1 VSEPVKK
8 PPVDWEAVERDY
20 RTGQFTDRE
29 LGARYGVSHTA
40 IQKRAKKHEW
50 QKDLAGAV
58 RVATQAKLVEHE
70 VSKVASSAVAK
81 QVAKQVA
88 KAIPATTEVVAA
100 MAEVRSGVEIRHRD
114 DLRAIRDVAL
124 AMLAELQQTGEHSDT
139 LDQIAEMLGGSDDE
153 KPDENK
159 LRQALQRAIS
169 LPSRITGIKALA
181 DTLTKLID
189 AERVTFRLDDPDQ
202 GDNAGRT
209 LTDAERASR
218 LATILERARQKANAV
233 DVEPA

>member
-1 VSEPVKK
+1 VTEAKK

-20 RTGQFTDRE
+20 RTGHFTDRE

-40 IQKRAKKHEW
+40 IQKRAKKAGW

-58 RVATQAKLVEHE
+58 RAATQAKLAEHE

-81 QVAKQVA
+81 AVARQVAT
-88 KAIPATTEVVAA
+88 AIPATTEVVAA
-100 MAEVRSGVEIRHRD
+100 LAEVRSSVEIRHRE
-114 DLRAIRDVAL
+114 DLRSIRDVAL
-124 AMLAELQQTGEHSDT
+124 AMLAELQQTSEHADT
-139 LDQIAEMLGGSDDE
+139 LDQIAEMLGGSGDE

-159 LRQALQRAIS
+159 LRQALNRAIS
-169 LPSRITGIKALA
+169 LPSRITGVKALA
-181 DTLTKLID
+181 DTITKLID

-202 GDNAGRT
+202 GEGGGKT

-218 LATILERARQKANAV
+218 LATILERARQKAAAV